1 MLPELVAV
9 VSAAMYAVSFIVAR
23 RGLRYSTPATVTAFS
38 MLFQA
43 GIYGVA
49 AAIRG
54 LPDFTWNAV
63 ALMVAAG
70 SLQPFVRQLTYRG
83 MQTIGAA
90 RSGSL
95 RATHPFWAGII
106 AIALLGEELTWA
118 VFLGNVTV
126 VAGIAAISREGARAA
141 DVKTDARAETPGWFV
156 LVPLAA
162 ALMAGIA
169 FPLRRAALI
178 LTPEPVFFTAV
189 TGTVGLALLAITQAI
204 PGLAQRYVWDRR
216 AFWPFVA
223 AGLFEGVSAGG
234 ILYALNAG
242 EVIVIAPITAT
253 LPMWIL
259 LGTVIFL
266 RDMERVTRRTALGTM
281 LVVMGI
287 VLVSV
292 GR

>member
-1 MLPELVAV
+1 MIPELVALLA
-9 VSAAMYAVSFIVAR
+9 AAMYAVSFIVAR

-38 MLFQA
+38 MVFQA
-43 GIYGVA
+43 GIFSAAVA
-49 AAIRG
+49 LRG
-54 LPDFTWNAV
+54 MPDFSWHAV

-106 AIALLGEELTWA
+106 AIALLGEDLTLS

-126 VAGIAAISREGARAA
+126 VAGIAAISREGVKAT
-141 DVKTDARAETPGWFV
+141 DVKAESPAWYV

-162 ALMAGIA
+162 AVMAGIA
-169 FPLRRAALI
+169 FPLRRAALT

-189 TGTVGLALLAITQAI
+189 TGTVGLALLGITQAV
-204 PGLAQRYVWDRR
+204 PGLGQRYVWDRR

-234 ILYALNAG
+234 ILYALSAG

-266 RDMERVTRRTALGTM
+266 RDMERVTRATVLGTAL
-281 LVVMGI
+281 VVTGI
-287 VLVSV
+287 ILVSV

>member
-1 MLPELVAV
+1 MVPELVAV
-9 VSAAMYAVSFIVAR
+9 VAAAMYAVSFIVAR
-23 RGLRYSTPATVTAFS
+23 RGLLYSTPATVTAFS
-38 MLFQA
+38 MVFQA
-43 GIYGVA
+43 GIFSVA
-49 AAIRG
+49 VAVQG
-54 LPDFTWNAV
+54 MPDFSWNAV

-106 AIALLGEELTWA
+106 AISLLGEELTLS

-126 VAGIAAISREGARAA
+126 VAGIAAISREGAKATEAKA
-141 DVKTDARAETPGWFV
+141 DSPRWYV

-162 ALMAGIA
+162 AVMAGIA
-169 FPLRRAALI
+169 FPLRRAALT

-189 TGTVGLALLAITQAI
+189 TGTVGLALLGITQAV

-216 AFWPFVA
+216 AFRAFVT

-266 RDMERVTRRTALGTM
+266 RDMERVTRATVLGTV
-281 LVVMGI
+281 LVVTGI
-287 VLVSV
+287 ILVSV
-292 GR
+292 AR

>member
-23 RGLRYSTPATVTAFS
+23 RGLRYSTPATVTTFS
-38 MLFQA
+38 MVFQA
-43 GIYGVA
+43 GIFSA
-49 AAIRG
+49 AVAIRG
-54 LPDFTWNAV
+54 GIPDFSWYALS
-63 ALMVAAG
+63 LMVAAG

-95 RATHPFWAGII
+95 RATHPFWAGLI
-106 AIALLGEELTWA
+106 AISLLGEELTLP

-126 VAGIAAISREGARAA
+126 VGGIAAISRESARATGDKA
-141 DVKTDARAETPGWFV
+141 DSPGWYV

-162 ALMAGIA
+162 AVMAGIA

-189 TGTVGLALLAITQAI
+189 TGTVGLALLGITQAV

-266 RDMERVTRRTALGTM
+266 RDMERVTRGTVLGTV

-292 GR
+292 AR

>member
-1 MLPELVAV
+1 MIPELVAV

-23 RGLRYSTPATVTAFS
+23 RGLRYSTPATVTTFS
-38 MLFQA
+38 MVFQA
-43 GIYGVA
+43 GIFSA
-49 AAIRG
+49 AVAIRG
-54 LPDFTWNAV
+54 GIPDFSWYALS
-63 ALMVAAG
+63 LMVAAG

-95 RATHPFWAGII
+95 RATHPFWAGLI
-106 AIALLGEELTWA
+106 AISLLGEELTLP

-126 VAGIAAISREGARAA
+126 VGGIAAISRESARATGDKA
-141 DVKTDARAETPGWFV
+141 DSPGWYV

-162 ALMAGIA
+162 AVMAGIA

-189 TGTVGLALLAITQAI
+189 TGTVGLALLGITQAV

-266 RDMERVTRRTALGTM
+266 RDMERVTRGTVLGTV

-287 VLVSV
+287 ILVSV
-292 GR
+292 AR

>member
-23 RGLRYSTPATVTAFS
+23 RGLRYSTPATVTTFS
-38 MLFQA
+38 MVFQA
-43 GIYGVA
+43 GIFSA
-49 AAIRG
+49 AVAIRG
-54 LPDFTWNAV
+54 GIPDFSWYALS
-63 ALMVAAG
+63 LMVAAG

-95 RATHPFWAGII
+95 RATHPFWAGLI
-106 AIALLGEELTWA
+106 AISLLGEELTLP

-126 VAGIAAISREGARAA
+126 VGGIAAISRESARATGDKA
-141 DVKTDARAETPGWFV
+141 DSPGWYV

-162 ALMAGIA
+162 AVMAGIA

-189 TGTVGLALLAITQAI
+189 TGTVGLALLGITQAV

-266 RDMERVTRRTALGTM
+266 RDMERVTRGTVLGTV

-287 VLVSV
+287 ILVSV
-292 GR
+292 AR

>member
-1 MLPELVAV
+1 MIPELVAV

-23 RGLRYSTPATVTAFS
+23 RGLRYSTPATVTTFS
-38 MLFQA
+38 MVFQA
-43 GIYGVA
+43 GIFSA
-49 AAIRG
+49 AVAIRG
-54 LPDFTWNAV
+54 GIPDFSWYAV

-95 RATHPFWAGII
+95 RATHPFWAGLI
-106 AIALLGEELTWA
+106 AISLLGEELTLP

-126 VAGIAAISREGARAA
+126 VGGIAAISRESARAA
-141 DVKTDARAETPGWFV
+141 DDKADSPGWYV

-162 ALMAGIA
+162 AVMAGIA
-169 FPLRRAALI
+169 FPLRRAALT

-189 TGTVGLALLAITQAI
+189 TGTVGLTLLGITQAV

-266 RDMERVTRRTALGTM
+266 RDMERVTRGTVLGTV

-287 VLVSV
+287 ILVSV
-292 GR
+292 AR

>member
-23 RGLRYSTPATVTAFS
+23 RGLRYSTPATVTTFS
-38 MLFQA
+38 MVFQA
-43 GIYGVA
+43 GIFSA
-49 AAIRG
+49 AVAIRG
-54 LPDFTWNAV
+54 GIPDFSWYALS
-63 ALMVAAG
+63 LMVAAG

-95 RATHPFWAGII
+95 RATHPFWAGLI
-106 AIALLGEELTWA
+106 AISLLGEELTLP

-126 VAGIAAISREGARAA
+126 VGGIAAISRESARATGDKA
-141 DVKTDARAETPGWFV
+141 DSPGWYV

-162 ALMAGIA
+162 AVMAGIA

-189 TGTVGLALLAITQAI
+189 TGTVGLALLGITQVV

-234 ILYALNAG
+234 ILYALSAG
-242 EVIVIAPITAT
+242 EVVVIAPITAT
-253 LPMWIL
+253 LPMWIV

-266 RDMERVTRRTALGTM
+266 RDMERVTRRTVLGTV
-281 LVVMGI
+281 LVVTGI
-287 VLVSV
+287 ILVSV
-292 GR
+292 VR

>member
-1 MLPELVAV
+1 MVPEIVAV

-23 RGLRYSTPATVTAFS
+23 RGLRYSTPATVTTFS
-38 MLFQA
+38 MVFQA
-43 GIYGVA
+43 GIFSVA
-49 AAIRG
+49 VAIRG
-54 LPDFTWNAV
+54 IPDFGWNAV

-106 AIALLGEELTWA
+106 AISLLGEELTLP

-126 VAGIAAISREGARAA
+126 VAGIAAISRESARATEDKA
-141 DVKTDARAETPGWFV
+141 DNPGWYV

-162 ALMAGIA
+162 AVMAGIA

-189 TGTVGLALLAITQAI
+189 TGTVGLALLGITQVV

-223 AGLFEGVSAGG
+223 AGPL
-234 ILYALNAG
+234 
-242 EVIVIAPITAT
+242 
-253 LPMWIL
+253 
-259 LGTVIFL
+259 
-266 RDMERVTRRTALGTM
+266 
-281 LVVMGI
+281 
-287 VLVSV
+287 
-292 GR
+292 

>member
-1 MLPELVAV
+1 MAAELVAV
-9 VSAAMYAVSFIVAR
+9 LSAAMYAVSFIVAR

-38 MLFQA
+38 MVFQA
-43 GIYGVA
+43 GIFSAAVA
-49 AAIRG
+49 VRG
-54 LPDFTWNAV
+54 MPDFSWYAV
-63 ALMVAAG
+63 ALMAAAG

-106 AIALLGEELTWA
+106 AISLLGEELTLP

-126 VAGIAAISREGARAA
+126 VAGIAAISREGA
-141 DVKTDARAETPGWFV
+141 KTTDERAESPGWYV

-162 ALMAGIA
+162 AFMAGIA
-169 FPLRRAALI
+169 FPLRRAALT

-189 TGTVGLALLAITQAI
+189 TGTVGLALLGITQAV

-216 AFWPFVA
+216 ALWPFVA

-266 RDMERVTRRTALGTM
+266 RDMERVTRATVLGTV
-281 LVVMGI
+281 LVVTGI
-287 VLVSV
+287 ILVSV

>member
-9 VSAAMYAVSFIVAR
+9 VAAAMYAVSFIVAR
-23 RGLRYSTPATVTAFS
+23 RGLRYSTPATVTTFS
-38 MLFQA
+38 MVFQS
-43 GIYGVA
+43 GIFSVA
-49 AAIRG
+49 VAIQG
-54 LPDFTWNAV
+54 IPDFSWNAV
-63 ALMVAAG
+63 VLMVAAG

-106 AIALLGEELTWA
+106 AISLLGEELTLP

-126 VAGIAAISREGARAA
+126 VAGIAAISREGAKATETNA
-141 DVKTDARAETPGWFV
+141 DSPRWYV

-162 ALMAGIA
+162 AVMAGIA
-169 FPLRRAALI
+169 FPLRRAALT

-189 TGTVGLALLAITQAI
+189 TGTVGLALLGITQAM

-266 RDMERVTRRTALGTM
+266 RDMERVTRATVLGTV
-281 LVVMGI
+281 LVVTGI

-292 GR
+292 AR

>member
-1 MLPELVAV
+1 MAPELIAV
-9 VSAAMYAVSFIVAR
+9 ISAAMYAVSFIVAR

-38 MLFQA
+38 MLFQCS
-43 GIYGVA
+43 IFSVA
-49 AAIRG
+49 VAIRG
-54 LPDFTWNAV
+54 IPDFSWSAV
-63 ALMVAAG
+63 LLMTAAG
-70 SLQPFVRQLTYRG
+70 SLQPFVRQMTYRG

-95 RATHPFWAGII
+95 RGTHPFWAGLL
-106 AIALLGEELTWA
+106 AITFLGEGLTLP

-126 VAGIAAISREGARAA
+126 VAGIVAISREGAKPTEVRIEN
-141 DVKTDARAETPGWFV
+141 RGWNF

-162 ALMAGIA
+162 AFLAGIA
-169 FPLRRAALI
+169 FPLRRAALT
-178 LTPEPVFFTAV
+178 LTPEPLFFTAV
-189 TGTVGLALLAITQAI
+189 TGSVGLSLLGITQAV
-204 PGLAQRYVWDRR
+204 PGLAQRYVWVRR

-234 ILYALNAG
+234 ILYALNG
-242 EVIVIAPITAT
+242 GQVIVIAPITAT

-266 RDMERVTRRTALGTM
+266 RDMERVTRGTVLGTV

-287 VLVSV
+287 VLVSL

>member
-1 MLPELVAV
+1 MVPEIVAV

-23 RGLRYSTPATVTAFS
+23 RGLRYSTPATVTTFS
-38 MLFQA
+38 MVFQA
-43 GIYGVA
+43 GIFSVA
-49 AAIRG
+49 VAIRG
-54 LPDFTWNAV
+54 IPDFGWNAV

-106 AIALLGEELTWA
+106 AISLLGEELTLP

-126 VAGIAAISREGARAA
+126 VAGIAAISRESARATEDKA
-141 DVKTDARAETPGWFV
+141 DNPGWYV

-162 ALMAGIA
+162 AVMAGIA

-189 TGTVGLALLAITQAI
+189 TGTVGLALLGITQAV

-266 RDMERVTRRTALGTM
+266 RDMERVTRGTVLGTV

-292 GR
+292 AR

>member
-1 MLPELVAV
+1 MIPELVALV
-9 VSAAMYAVSFIVAR
+9 AAAMYAVSFIVAR

-38 MLFQA
+38 MVFQA
-43 GIYGVA
+43 GIFSVA
-49 AAIRG
+49 VAVRG
-54 LPDFTWNAV
+54 MPDFSWTAV

-106 AIALLGEELTWA
+106 AISLLGEELTLP

-126 VAGIAAISREGARAA
+126 VAGIAAISSENARTTEAKA
-141 DVKTDARAETPGWFV
+141 DSPRWYV

-162 ALMAGIA
+162 AVMAGIA
-169 FPLRRAALI
+169 FPLRRAALT

-189 TGTVGLALLAITQAI
+189 TGTVGLALLGITQAV
-204 PGLAQRYVWDRR
+204 PGVAQRYVWDRR

-266 RDMERVTRRTALGTM
+266 RDMERVTRATVLGTV
-281 LVVMGI
+281 LVVTGI
-287 VLVSV
+287 ILVSV
-292 GR
+292 AR

>member
-23 RGLRYSTPATVTAFS
+23 RGLRYSTPATVTTFS
-38 MLFQA
+38 MVFQA
-43 GIYGVA
+43 GIFSVA
-49 AAIRG
+49 VAIRG
-54 LPDFTWNAV
+54 IPDFGWNAV

-106 AIALLGEELTWA
+106 AISLLGEELTLP

-126 VAGIAAISREGARAA
+126 VAGIAAISRESARATEDKA
-141 DVKTDARAETPGWFV
+141 DNPGWYV

-162 ALMAGIA
+162 AVMAGIA

-189 TGTVGLALLAITQAI
+189 TGTVGLALLGITQVV

-234 ILYALNAG
+234 ILYALSAG
-242 EVIVIAPITAT
+242 EVVVIAPITAT
-253 LPMWIL
+253 LPMWIV

-266 RDMERVTRRTALGTM
+266 RDMERVTRRTVLGTV
-281 LVVMGI
+281 LVVTGI
-287 VLVSV
+287 ILVSV
-292 GR
+292 VR

>member
-1 MLPELVAV
+1 MIPELVALV
-9 VSAAMYAVSFIVAR
+9 AAAMYAVSFIVAR
-23 RGLRYSTPATVTAFS
+23 RGLRYSTPATVTTFS
-38 MLFQA
+38 MVFQA
-43 GIYGVA
+43 GIFSVA
-49 AAIRG
+49 VAIRG
-54 LPDFTWNAV
+54 MPAFSWTAV

-106 AIALLGEELTWA
+106 AISLLGEELTLP

-126 VAGIAAISREGARAA
+126 VAGIAAISSEGARATEATA
-141 DVKTDARAETPGWFV
+141 DSPRWYV

-162 ALMAGIA
+162 AVMAGIA
-169 FPLRRAALI
+169 FPLRRAALT

-189 TGTVGLALLAITQAI
+189 TGTVGLALLGITQVV

-266 RDMERVTRRTALGTM
+266 RDMERVTRSTVLGTV
-281 LVVMGI
+281 LVVTGI
-287 VLVSV
+287 ILVSV

>member
-1 MLPELVAV
+1 MIPELVAV

-23 RGLRYSTPATVTAFS
+23 RGLRYSTPATVTTFS
-38 MLFQA
+38 MVFQA
-43 GIYGVA
+43 GIFSA
-49 AAIRG
+49 AVAIRG
-54 LPDFTWNAV
+54 GIPDFSWYALS
-63 ALMVAAG
+63 LMVAAG

-95 RATHPFWAGII
+95 RATHPFWAGLI
-106 AIALLGEELTWA
+106 AISLLGEELTLP

-126 VAGIAAISREGARAA
+126 VGGIAAISRESARATEDKA
-141 DVKTDARAETPGWFV
+141 DSPGWYV

-162 ALMAGIA
+162 AVMAGIA
-169 FPLRRAALI
+169 FPLRRAALT

-189 TGTVGLALLAITQAI
+189 TGTVGLALLGITQAV

-266 RDMERVTRRTALGTM
+266 RDMERVTRGTVLGTV

-287 VLVSV
+287 ILVSV
-292 GR
+292 VR

>member
-9 VSAAMYAVSFIVAR
+9 VAAAMYAVSFIVAR
-23 RGLRYSTPATVTAFS
+23 RGLRYSTPATVTTFS
-38 MLFQA
+38 MVFQA
-43 GIYGVA
+43 GIFSVA
-49 AAIRG
+49 VAIQG
-54 LPDFTWNAV
+54 IPDFSWNAV

-106 AIALLGEELTWA
+106 AISLLGEELTLP

-126 VAGIAAISREGARAA
+126 VAGIAAISREGAKANETKA
-141 DVKTDARAETPGWFV
+141 DSPGWYV
-156 LVPLAA
+156 LVPLTAA
-162 ALMAGIA
+162 VMAGIA
-169 FPLRRAALI
+169 FPLRRAALT
-178 LTPEPVFFTAV
+178 LTPAPVFFTAV
-189 TGTVGLALLAITQAI
+189 TGTVGLALLGITQTV

-266 RDMERVTRRTALGTM
+266 RDMERVTRGTVLGTM
-281 LVVMGI
+281 LVVTGI
-287 VLVSV
+287 VLVSA

>member
-1 MLPELVAV
+1 MVPELVAV
-9 VSAAMYAVSFIVAR
+9 VAAAMYAVSFIVAR
-23 RGLRYSTPATVTAFS
+23 RGLLYSTPATVTAFS
-38 MLFQA
+38 MVFQA
-43 GIYGVA
+43 GIFSVA
-49 AAIRG
+49 VAVQG
-54 LPDFTWNAV
+54 MPDFSWNAV

-106 AIALLGEELTWA
+106 AISLLGEELTLS

-126 VAGIAAISREGARAA
+126 VAGIAAISREGAKATEAKA
-141 DVKTDARAETPGWFV
+141 DRPGLYV

-162 ALMAGIA
+162 AVMAGIA
-169 FPLRRAALI
+169 FPLRRAALT

-189 TGTVGLALLAITQAI
+189 TGTVGLTLLGITQAV

-253 LPMWIL
+253 LPMW
-259 LGTVIFL
+259 
-266 RDMERVTRRTALGTM
+266 M
-281 LVVMGI
+281 
-287 VLVSV
+287 
-292 GR
+292 

>member
-23 RGLRYSTPATVTAFS
+23 RGLRYSTPATVTTFS
-38 MLFQA
+38 MVFQA
-43 GIYGVA
+43 GIFSA
-49 AAIRG
+49 AVAIRG
-54 LPDFTWNAV
+54 GMPDFSWYALS
-63 ALMVAAG
+63 LMVAAG

-95 RATHPFWAGII
+95 RATHPFWAGLI
-106 AIALLGEELTWA
+106 AIALLGEELTLP

-126 VAGIAAISREGARAA
+126 VGGVAAISRESARATGDKA
-141 DVKTDARAETPGWFV
+141 DSPGWYV

-162 ALMAGIA
+162 AVMAGIA

-189 TGTVGLALLAITQAI
+189 TGTVGLALLGITQAV

-266 RDMERVTRRTALGTM
+266 RDMERVTRGTVLGTV

-287 VLVSV
+287 ILVSV
-292 GR
+292 AR

>member
-23 RGLRYSTPATVTAFS
+23 RGLRYSTPATVTTFS
-38 MLFQA
+38 MVFQA
-43 GIYGVA
+43 GIFSA
-49 AAIRG
+49 AVAIRG
-54 LPDFTWNAV
+54 GMPDFSWYALS
-63 ALMVAAG
+63 LMVAAG

-95 RATHPFWAGII
+95 RATHPFWAGLI
-106 AIALLGEELTWA
+106 AIALLGEELTLP

-126 VAGIAAISREGARAA
+126 VGGVAAISRESARATGDKA
-141 DVKTDARAETPGWFV
+141 DSPGWYV

-162 ALMAGIA
+162 AVMAGIA
-169 FPLRRAALI
+169 FPLRRAALT

-189 TGTVGLALLAITQAI
+189 TGTVGLALLGITQAV

-266 RDMERVTRRTALGTM
+266 RDMERVTRGTVLGTV

-287 VLVSV
+287 ILVSV
-292 GR
+292 AR

>member
-23 RGLRYSTPATVTAFS
+23 RGLRYSTPATVTTFS
-38 MLFQA
+38 MVFQA
-43 GIYGVA
+43 GIFSA
-49 AAIRG
+49 AVAIRG
-54 LPDFTWNAV
+54 GIPDFSWYALS
-63 ALMVAAG
+63 LMVAAG

-106 AIALLGEELTWA
+106 AISLLGEELTLP

-126 VAGIAAISREGARAA
+126 VGGIAAISRESARATGDKA
-141 DVKTDARAETPGWFV
+141 DSPGWYV

-162 ALMAGIA
+162 AVMAGIA
-169 FPLRRAALI
+169 FPLRRAALT

-189 TGTVGLALLAITQAI
+189 TGTVGLALLGITQAV

-266 RDMERVTRRTALGTM
+266 RDMERVTRGTVLGTV

-287 VLVSV
+287 ILVSV
-292 GR
+292 AR

>member
-1 MLPELVAV
+1 MIPELVALV
-9 VSAAMYAVSFIVAR
+9 AAAMYAVSFIVAR

-38 MLFQA
+38 MVFQA
-43 GIYGVA
+43 GIFSAAVA
-49 AAIRG
+49 VRG
-54 LPDFTWNAV
+54 MPDFSWTAV

-106 AIALLGEELTWA
+106 AISLLGEELTLP

-126 VAGIAAISREGARAA
+126 VAGIAAISSEGARTTEPKA
-141 DVKTDARAETPGWFV
+141 DSPRWYV

-162 ALMAGIA
+162 AVMAGIA
-169 FPLRRAALI
+169 FPLRRAALT

-189 TGTVGLALLAITQAI
+189 TGTVGLALLGITQAV
-204 PGLAQRYVWDRR
+204 PGVAQRYVWDRR
-216 AFWPFVA
+216 AFWPFIA

-266 RDMERVTRRTALGTM
+266 RDMERVTRATVLGTV
-281 LVVMGI
+281 LVVTGI
-287 VLVSV
+287 ILVSV
-292 GR
+292 AR

>member
-1 MLPELVAV
+1 MIPELVALV
-9 VSAAMYAVSFIVAR
+9 AAAMYAVSFIVAR
-23 RGLRYSTPATVTAFS
+23 RGLRYSTPATVTTFS
-38 MLFQA
+38 MVFQA
-43 GIYGVA
+43 AIFSVA
-49 AAIRG
+49 VAIRG
-54 LPDFTWNAV
+54 MPAFSWTAV

-106 AIALLGEELTWA
+106 AISLLGEELTLP

-126 VAGIAAISREGARAA
+126 VAGIAAISSEGARATEATA
-141 DVKTDARAETPGWFV
+141 DSPRWYV

-162 ALMAGIA
+162 AVMAGIA
-169 FPLRRAALI
+169 FPLRRAALT

-189 TGTVGLALLAITQAI
+189 TGTVGLALLGITQVV

-266 RDMERVTRRTALGTM
+266 RDMERVTRSTVLGTV
-281 LVVMGI
+281 LVVTGI
-287 VLVSV
+287 ILVSV